1 MIPNQI
7 KSALILVMIGIMQIA
22 NHAVMSQEVAL
33 KSGLVIEKRILKGTN
48 LIASAGNPRGILQWQ
63 QSTNISTWT
72 DLQDQ
77 TRNQLTIPITST
89 VYLRC
94 AIKETNCDLI
104 YSDVLKV
111 TPFDQ
116 PIVSTKAVTGITE
129 IAALSGGNV
138 ISEENSPILARG
150 VCWAKTRNPTTGN
163 SVTTDG
169 LGIGDFNS
177 VITGLDGNTVY
188 YVRAY
193 ASNIVG
199 TSYGAEV
206 TFKTTASLATV
217 TTAGIT
223 GITRISAESGG
234 TVTNDGNAAVTA
246 RGVCWSVT
254 QIPTIANNKTTDGTG
269 TGPFTSSITG
279 LTGNQNYFVRAYA
292 TNEAGTSYGNEISF
306 RTGALLPVVSTTLV
320 TSITQTSAS
329 SGGNVTSDGGA
340 NVSTRGVCWAIT
352 QNPTTDNFK
361 SEVGSGL
368 GIFSVNLLELL
379 PNTVYYVKAFA
390 INSSGTGYGDQV
402 SFKTNPGLPTVSTLA
417 VANDNENTASGGGN
431 ITNDGGI
438 NITAR
443 GVCWS
448 TISNPTTADSKSND
462 GGGAGVF
469 TSSLTGLAYNTV
481 YFVRAYATNG
491 VGTSYGDQVQFRSGT
506 FDYDGRA
513 YNFKKIG
520 TQIWMTENLAYL
532 PSVSASTVG
541 SDNLPFYYV
550 YGNSSSTVSV
560 AKATAEYMTYG
571 VLYNWEAAKIACPT
585 GWHLPT
591 DEEWTILTGFLGS
604 PAGGKM
610 KGTTL
615 WTAPNT
621 GANNESGFNA
631 LPGGNLFDG
640 VGFNNLGSEAYF
652 WSSTSYNSVD
662 TWFRGLYYNDEDV
675 VRYHD
680 NRSYGFS
687 VRCVKD

>member
-329 SGGNVTSDGGA
+329 SGGNVTSGRSA
-340 NVSTRGVCWAIT
+340 R
-352 QNPTTDNFK
+352 
-361 SEVGSGL
+361 L
-368 GIFSVNLLELL
+368 
-379 PNTVYYVKAFA
+379 
-390 INSSGTGYGDQV
+390 TGM
-402 SFKTNPGLPTVSTLA
+402 TPCP
-417 VANDNENTASGGGN
+417 
-431 ITNDGGI
+431 
-438 NITAR
+438 
-443 GVCWS
+443 
-448 TISNPTTADSKSND
+448 
-462 GGGAGVF
+462 
-469 TSSLTGLAYNTV
+469 TGLAAGEW
-481 YFVRAYATNG
+481 VRGAACCM
-491 VGTSYGDQVQFRSGT
+491 RS
-506 FDYDGRA
+506 
-513 YNFKKIG
+513 
-520 TQIWMTENLAYL
+520 
-532 PSVSASTVG
+532 
-541 SDNLPFYYV
+541 SDV
-550 YGNSSSTVSV
+550 
-560 AKATAEYMTYG
+560 YG
-571 VLYNWEAAKIACPT
+571 VLGPGAQT
-585 GWHLPT
+585 GVSHSGCSVRRPCTWSKKRDWSRSVMGPRPPLPMT
-591 DEEWTILTGFLGS
+591 R
-604 PAGGKM
+604 P
-610 KGTTL
+610 
-615 WTAPNT
+615 
-621 GANNESGFNA
+621 
-631 LPGGNLFDG
+631 
-640 VGFNNLGSEAYF
+640 
-652 WSSTSYNSVD
+652 STSRMGVTSAAVP
-662 TWFRGLYYNDEDV
+662 
-675 VRYHD
+675 
-680 NRSYGFS
+680 
-687 VRCVKD
+687 VKKASSAI